1 MNLTEL
7 YEGNNYDKY
16 TESKNS
22 YLEEDYESIHIMRC
36 PNCGRKMNRYVE
48 HYEAWGQDVTQEFWE
63 CPNGCNEDEY

>member
-16 TESKNS
+16 IESKNS
-22 YLEEDYESIHIMRC
+22 YPEEDYESLHTIKC
-36 PNCGRKMNRYVE
+36 PNCGRKMIKYVDWQE
-48 HYEAWGQDVTQEFWE
+48 YQGKQVPYEYWE